1 KDVGYMGSD
10 YYETPHIDRL
20 ASQGMQF
27 TNAYSNAPNCAP
39 TRACLMSGQY
49 SPRHGVYTV
58 GNPARGNTKLRK
70 LVPTPNDTT
79 LNGDIVTLAESLAGA
94 GYVSASMGKWHLGND
109 PELGPV
115 GQGFD
120 VNIAG
125 DEHGHP
131 PAGYFAPYELPNV
144 ENAPEDEYLTDRL
157 TDEAVEFIK
166 TNQDRP
172 FFLYLPHY
180 SVHLPLHAKE
190 KIIEKYRN
198 KPASGGHNNPTYAAM
213 IESTDYGIGRIMDTL
228 ESLGLEEDTVVVFT
242 SDNGGHGN
250 VTTMDPLRGS
260 KGEIYEGGIR
270 VPLAVKYPGHV
281 APGTQSDEPVISLDF
296 YPTLLEWADAD
307 SPENQVLDGRSLV
320 PLLEQREDSLDR
332 YALYWHFPAYLQ
344 PYNRRQFPWRI
355 SPCSSIR
362 KGDWKLIEFFEY
374 GTLELYNLA
383 EDIGETNNLSEDM
396 PEKTK
401 ELLTD
406 LRAWREQI
414 HAPVPTEPNPDYAP
428 EEVTIDD
435 LFS

>member
-1 KDVGYMGSD
+1 MNIRRDISCSRMRGSITHSEISKSERSSRYIMDRRRFLKIAGQSALSLTGAAALGSLAAGCAQSGTSRKPNFIFILIDDMGWKDVGYMGSD

-58 GNPARGNTKLRK
+58 GNPARGSTKLRK

-79 LNGDIVTLAESLAGA
+79 LNGDVVTLAESLAGA

-198 KPASGGHNNPTYAAM
+198 KPASGGHNNP
-213 IESTDYGIGRIMDTL
+213 
-228 ESLGLEEDTVVVFT
+228 
-242 SDNGGHGN
+242 
-250 VTTMDPLRGS
+250 
-260 KGEIYEGGIR
+260 
-270 VPLAVKYPGHV
+270 
-281 APGTQSDEPVISLDF
+281 
-296 YPTLLEWADAD
+296 
-307 SPENQVLDGRSLV
+307 
-320 PLLEQREDSLDR
+320 
-332 YALYWHFPAYLQ
+332 
-344 PYNRRQFPWRI
+344 
-355 SPCSSIR
+355 
-362 KGDWKLIEFFEY
+362 
-374 GTLELYNLA
+374 
-383 EDIGETNNLSEDM
+383 
-396 PEKTK
+396 
-401 ELLTD
+401 
-406 LRAWREQI
+406 
-414 HAPVPTEPNPDYAP
+414 
-428 EEVTIDD
+428 
-435 LFS
+435 